1 MHKGEG
7 VPTNED
13 FARELS
19 HYFFEEQDLCVKN
32 PYFVTIDSTAMY
44 EVGESFYV
52 KFVKEKAHIAIKSSC
67 TTL

>member
-19 HYFFEEQDLCVKN
+19 HYFFEEQDLCIKN
-32 PYFVTIDSTAMY
+32 PYFVTIDSTATY
-44 EVGESFYV
+44 EVGDSL
-52 KFVKEKAHIAIKSSC
+52 C
-67 TTL
+67 